1 MKDATDHGDKNTHTQ
16 LWNYPTTTCT
26 FLSSIAMRPVEKPF
40 VEATTTPS
48 SYGRGTVSI
57 CRRHGSILLVAMGR
71 PQVKNALNDDVYEDL
86 IEVLDR
92 AKIDPS
98 ISAVVWTGV
107 GSYFSAG
114 ADINDGHFETHPNA
128 VPERIVNKPGG
139 RFMLA
144 IVSFPKVLCAAVQ
157 GPIVGI
163 AATALMQCDL
173 VYFSDKAFF
182 WAPFSRLALGM

>member
-1 MKDATDHGDKNTHTQ
+1 
-16 LWNYPTTTCT
+16 
-26 FLSSIAMRPVEKPF
+26 MRPVEKRF
-40 VEATTTPS
+40 VEASSISPS
-48 SYGRGTVSI
+48 NYGRGTVSL
-57 CRRHGSILLVAMGR
+57 CRRGTILIAAINR
-71 PQVKNALNDDVYEDL
+71 PRVKNALNDDVYEDL
-86 IEVLDR
+86 IGVLEQ

-107 GSYFSAG
+107 GPYFSSG
-114 ADINDGHFETHPNA
+114 ADINDGHFETNKNKPA
-128 VPERIVNKPGG
+128 VPESILNKPGG

-182 WAPFSRLALGM
+182 WAPFSRLALGTYKHCAVSRKSVKSGK